1 MSKLE
6 LKTLK
11 HGTMTSEGYIAHKYH
26 YTGLRMPVAL
36 DIPKNLTKAQRDF
49 PQPPLRDREDNLVFM
64 LPGGRKFVGGRW

>member
-11 HGTMTSEGYIAHKYH
+11 HGTMTSEGYISHKYH
-26 YTGLRMPVAL
+26 WTGLSMPVAL

-49 PQPPLRDREDNLVFM
+49 PQPPLRDREDRLVFM
-64 LPGGRKFVGGRW
+64 LPGGIKVPEPRW